1 MGRRGGRPGWLPGQ
15 GNARYTALLGGAGAV
30 TLLALLGLATGD
42 PFVYP
47 PIGASAFLIFSMPE
61 VPSAAPRNAIGG
73 QVCGVAGGAGALAAF
88 GLLHRHG
95 GVAGDMSG
103 ARAGAI
109 GVSLLL
115 ATVLMLLFKVSHPAA
130 GATALMISLGIVT
143 SPSEWLEL
151 LGAVVLMC
159 AMGVVVN
166 RWAGITY
173 PLWSPPVPV
182 LTRLAG
188 AGRTPLLSREC
199 AGQADQRRGAGR
211 GRVSRRPAPDAR
223 AGEQRFPGQ
232 GAAERHRGGD
242 RHPRRD
248 VIRGLA
254 GSPSARTPRSST
266 PRCARSPKP
275 PTTTPSCSATW
286 QQTTHPAHPDR
297 PPAHAGTGTGGCSHG
312 VPART
317 GSSGYADSPSSSLSA
332 R

>member
-1 MGRRGGRPGWLPGQ
+1 M
-15 GNARYTALLGGAGAV
+15 LGGAGAV

-88 GLLHRHG
+88 GLLHHRG
-95 GVAGDMSG
+95 GVADMSG

-115 ATVLMLLFKVSHPAA
+115 ATALMLLFKVSHPAA

-143 SPSEWLEL
+143 SPGEWLEL
-151 LGAVVLMC
+151 LGAVVLLC

-182 LTRLAG
+182 L
-188 AGRTPLLSREC
+188 
-199 AGQADQRRGAGR
+199 
-211 GRVSRRPAPDAR
+211 DAAFHWIR
-223 AGEQRFPGQ
+223 A
-232 GAAERHRGGD
+232 
-242 RHPRRD
+242 
-248 VIRGLA
+248 
-254 GSPSARTPRSST
+254 S
-266 PRCARSPKP
+266 
-275 PTTTPSCSATW
+275 
-286 QQTTHPAHPDR
+286 
-297 PPAHAGTGTGGCSHG
+297 
-312 VPART
+312 
-317 GSSGYADSPSSSLSA
+317 
-332 R
+332 

>member
-1 MGRRGGRPGWLPGQ
+1 
-15 GNARYTALLGGAGAV
+15 V

-95 GVAGDMSG
+95 GVADMSG

-115 ATVLMLLFKVSHPAA
+115 ATALMLLFKVSHPAA
-130 GATALMISLGIVT
+130 GATALMISLGIIT

-151 LGAVVLMC
+151 VAAVVLMC

-182 LTRLAG
+182 LNEACGSRKNTLAI
-188 AGRTPLLSREC
+188 T
-199 AGQADQRRGAGR
+199 
-211 GRVSRRPAPDAR
+211 
-223 AGEQRFPGQ
+223 
-232 GAAERHRGGD
+232 
-242 RHPRRD
+242 
-248 VIRGLA
+248 
-254 GSPSARTPRSST
+254 
-266 PRCARSPKP
+266 
-275 PTTTPSCSATW
+275 
-286 QQTTHPAHPDR
+286 
-297 PPAHAGTGTGGCSHG
+297 
-312 VPART
+312 
-317 GSSGYADSPSSSLSA
+317 
-332 R
+332 

>member
-1 MGRRGGRPGWLPGQ
+1 MPKRRPSPRKADVANDLFGIERGAMPEDLQDAGPARGPGLGRRGGRPGWLPGQ

-188 AGRTPLLSREC
+188 ATALT
-199 AGQADQRRGAGR
+199 
-211 GRVSRRPAPDAR
+211 AR
-223 AGEQRFPGQ
+223 WA
-232 GAAERHRGGD
+232 
-242 RHPRRD
+242 
-248 VIRGLA
+248 V
-254 GSPSARTPRSST
+254 
-266 PRCARSPKP
+266 
-275 PTTTPSCSATW
+275 
-286 QQTTHPAHPDR
+286 
-297 PPAHAGTGTGGCSHG
+297 
-312 VPART
+312 
-317 GSSGYADSPSSSLSA
+317 
-332 R
+332 